1 MAIKETPSE
10 IIDLLGGTAQAARLS
25 GSAWSTVSDWRHM
38 DSIPPYK
45 LVLLAYPLE
54 VTTKGV
60 LGRKQLFPKTWP
72 QIWPELEKK

>member
-1 MAIKETPSE
+1 MKKISPNE
-10 IIDLLGGTAQAARLS
+10 IIDLLGGTAKTAAVC

-38 DSIPPYK
+38 KSIPSWK

-54 VTTKGV
+54 KETGGV
-60 LGRKQLFPKTWP
+60 VGRKQLFPKTWP